1 MKLWIDSDACPR
13 PVKEVVFRAGERLDL
28 EVVVVANS
36 FQNLPRTGRVKFIQV
51 EKHLDA
57 ADAYI
62 VQNLAVEDVI
72 ITADVPL
79 AGLVVDKGAVAINP
93 RGDLYTAATVSER
106 LSIRNFMQDLR
117 SCGAQTGGPASYSD
131 RDKHKFAS
139 TLDAILQK
147 KLRNSAK

>member
-28 EVVVVANS
+28 EIVVVANS
-36 FQNLPRTGRVKFIQV
+36 YQNLPRTGRVKFVQV

-62 VQNLAVEDVI
+62 VQNLEVEDVI

-79 AGLVVDKGAVAINP
+79 AGLVVEKGAVAINP
-93 RGDLYTAATVSER
+93 RGELYTAANVSER

-117 SCGAQTGGPASYSD
+117 SFGAQTGGPASYSD

-147 KLRNSAK
+147 KLRNSAT